1 MCENLGG
8 GKQGLRNGG
17 IRMAR
22 FKEERLLKVSSMCG
36 KDYWDLLPIIRMRG
50 KWVQDLGFQI
60 GARIL
65 VQCESGKLTITLAD
79 EVIDDAAVV
88 RV

>member
-1 MCENLGG
+1 
-8 GKQGLRNGG
+8 
-17 IRMAR
+17 MAR
-22 FKEERLLKVSSMCG
+22 FKAERMLKVSSMCG

-50 KWVQDLGFQI
+50 KWGQELGVQI
-60 GARIL
+60 GSKIL

-88 RV
+88 KA